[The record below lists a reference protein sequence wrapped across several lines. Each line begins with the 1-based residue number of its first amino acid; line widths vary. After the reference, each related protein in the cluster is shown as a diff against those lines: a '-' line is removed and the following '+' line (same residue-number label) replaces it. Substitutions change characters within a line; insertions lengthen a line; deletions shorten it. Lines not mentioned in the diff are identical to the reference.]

1 MNGKDK
7 GIIDILDLIKKINE
21 LINDGETTSVV
32 CPCCEARAKIVKE
45 MYAKNIRFECE
56 KCGIMISERFR

>member
-7 GIIDILDLIKKINE
+7 EIIDILDLIKKINE

-32 CPCCEARAKIVKE
+32 CPCCGSAGENSKREVLKE
-45 MYAKNIRFECE
+45 YTF
-56 KCGIMISERFR
+56 

>member
-7 GIIDILDLIKKINE
+7 GIIDVLELIKKINN
-21 LINDGETTSVV
+21 LIESGETTSVV
-32 CPCCEARAKIVKE
+32 CPCCEVRAKIIKE
-45 MYAKNIRFECE
+45 RYSKNIRFKCE

>member
-1 MNGKDK
+1 MDRKDK

-32 CPCCEARAKIVKE
+32 CPCCKVRAKIVKE
-45 MYAKNIRFECE
+45 RYAKNIRFKCE

>member
-1 MNGKDK
+1 MNRKDK
-7 GIIDILDLIKKINE
+7 EIIDILGLIKKINE

-32 CPCCEARAKIVKE
+32 CPCCEARAKIIKE
-45 MYAKNIRFECE
+45 RYSKNIRFKCE

>member
-7 GIIDILDLIKKINE
+7 RIIDILDLIKKISE
-21 LINDGETTSVV
+21 VMNDGETASVV
-32 CPCCEARAKIVKE
+32 GPGCEARAKIRKE
-45 MYAKNIRFECE
+45 RYSKNIRFECE

>member
-1 MNGKDK
+1 MDRKDK
-7 GIIDILDLIKKINE
+7 GIIDILGLIKKINE

-32 CPCCEARAKIVKE
+32 CPCCKARAKIVKE
-45 MYAKNIRFECE
+45 RYAKNIRFECE

>member
-7 GIIDILDLIKKINE
+7 EIIDILDLIKKINE

-32 CPCCEARAKIVKE
+32 CPCCGARAKIVKE
-45 MYAKNIRFECE
+45 RSSKNIRFEC
-56 KCGIMISERFR
+56 

>member
-7 GIIDILDLIKKINE
+7 GIIDILELIKKINN
-21 LINDGETTSVV
+21 LIESGETTSVV

-45 MYAKNIRFECE
+45 RYSKNIRFNCE